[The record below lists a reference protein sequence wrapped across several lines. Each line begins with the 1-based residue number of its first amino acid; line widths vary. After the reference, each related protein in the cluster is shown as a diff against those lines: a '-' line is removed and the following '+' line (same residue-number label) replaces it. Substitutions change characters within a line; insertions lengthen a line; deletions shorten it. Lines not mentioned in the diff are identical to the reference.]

1 MENILEISDIC
12 KAYDGFTLDHV
23 SFALPKGAIMGFI
36 GENGAGK
43 STTIKA
49 ILGLVHI
56 DSGSIQVFGKDMQM
70 YEKENKEAIGVVLS
84 ESMFPDMMTLQSINK
99 VLSNIYEQWD
109 TSVFYEY
116 MQRFQLPDK
125 KPIKSFS
132 KGMKMKL
139 SIACALSHHPRLL
152 LLDEAT
158 VGLDPVVREE
168 ILDVFMD
175 FIQDEEHSILLSS
188 HITSDIEK
196 VADYVTFIHKGKILL
211 SAAKDELLESYG
223 ILRCDEQLLQQL
235 SPSDYTSYRKT
246 SFSCDVL
253 VKDKDAIHRRFPNAI
268 IDGAT
273 LEDIMVFT
281 VKGVQAK

>member
-1 MENILEISDIC
+1 MENILDITNLC
-12 KAYDGFTLDHV
+12 KTYDNFSLDHV
-23 SFALPKGAIMGFI
+23 TFSLPKGSIMGFI

-49 ILGLVHI
+49 ILGLVKL
-56 DSGSIQVFGKDMQM
+56 DEGSIHVFGKDMQM
-70 YEKENKEAIGVVLS
+70 YEKENKEKIGVVLS
-84 ESMFPDMMTLQSINK
+84 ESMFPEGMTLQNINK
-99 VLSNIYEQWD
+99 VLSAIYTHWD
-109 TSVFYEY
+109 TQKFYQY
-116 MQRFQLPDK
+116 KDRFDLPDK
-125 KPIKSFS
+125 KPIKEFS

-139 SIACALSHHPRLL
+139 AIACALSHHPKLL

-158 VGLDPVVREE
+158 VGLDPIVREE
-168 ILDVFMD
+168 ILDVFME

-196 VADYVTFIHKGKILL
+196 IADYVTFIHKGKIIL
-211 SAAKDELLESYG
+211 SEAKDELLESYG

-235 SPSDYTSYRKT
+235 SPSDYTSYRK
-246 SFSCDVL
+246 SHFSCDVL
-253 VKDKDAIHRRFPNAI
+253 IKDKEAIHKRFPDAI